1 MLSVA
6 IAIPVI
12 PRPGSMDGMARE
24 KVTITLD
31 RSKAESARAL
41 VGAAS
46 TSEVIDLALDRLI
59 RTERLRRDVAAYRRL
74 PPTGA
79 EADLALLDAV
89 GLDDP
94 TDWEMLYADGEG

>member
-1 MLSVA
+1 
-6 IAIPVI
+6 
-12 PRPGSMDGMARE
+12 MDGMARE

-41 VGAAS
+41 VGATS
-46 TSEVIDLALDRLI
+46 TSDVIDLALDRLI

-74 PPTGA
+74 PPSGA
-79 EADLALLDAV
+79 EAELALLDAAD
-89 GLDDP
+89 LDDP

>member
-1 MLSVA
+1 M
-6 IAIPVI
+6 I
-12 PRPGSMDGMARE
+12 GMVKE

-46 TSEVIDLALDRLI
+46 TSEVVDIALDRLI
-59 RTERLRRDVAAYRRL
+59 RAERLRHDVAAYRRI

-79 EADLALLDAV
+79 EAELALLDAV
-89 GLDDP
+89 DLDDP
-94 TDWEMLYADGEG
+94 TDWELLYAEEEEG

>member
-1 MLSVA
+1 
-6 IAIPVI
+6 
-12 PRPGSMDGMARE
+12 MDSMARE

-46 TSEVIDLALDRLI
+46 TSEVIDVALERLI

-79 EADLALLDAV
+79 EAELALLDAAD
-89 GLDDP
+89 LDDT
-94 TDWEMLYADGEG
+94 TDWELLYADGEG

>member
-1 MLSVA
+1 
-6 IAIPVI
+6 
-12 PRPGSMDGMARE
+12 MDGMARE

-79 EADLALLDAV
+79 EAELALLDAAD
-89 GLDDP
+89 LDDT
-94 TDWEMLYADGEG
+94 TDWELLYADGQG

>member
-1 MLSVA
+1 
-6 IAIPVI
+6 
-12 PRPGSMDGMARE
+12 MARQ

-79 EADLALLDAV
+79 EAELALLDAV
-89 GLDDP
+89 DLDDP
-94 TDWEMLYADGEG
+94 TDWEMLYADDEG

>member
-1 MLSVA
+1 
-6 IAIPVI
+6 
-12 PRPGSMDGMARE
+12 MARK

-46 TSEVIDLALDRLI
+46 ISDVIDVALDQLI
-59 RTERLRRDVAAYRRL
+59 RTERLRHDVAAYRRL

-79 EADLALLDAV
+79 EAELALLDAAD
-89 GLDDP
+89 LDDP

>member
-1 MLSVA
+1 
-6 IAIPVI
+6 
-12 PRPGSMDGMARE
+12 MARQ

-46 TSEVIDLALDRLI
+46 TSDVIDLALDRLI

-79 EADLALLDAV
+79 EAELGLLDAV
-89 GLDDP
+89 DLNDP